1 MSTTIEDQSW
11 RQRAA
16 ALADELARAGTL
28 TDPAWRVAIE
38 QTPRHVFVPRFYG
51 GDDTIIDGAN
61 PDTAAAW
68 LTSVYSDDSLV
79 TQLAHVHGVDR
90 GWPSS
95 SSTMPSLMV
104 RMLELLNVTDGSRVL
119 EIGTATGFNA
129 ALLCHRLS
137 SEQVTS
143 VELHPEL
150 AATATERLSA
160 LGYRPTIAVGDGADG
175 HPRRAPYDRII
186 ATCAVSAIPAAWID
200 QLAAGG
206 RIVTDLRTEMSSS
219 LAVLDKTGV
228 VTVSGRL
235 LDQPGHFMWMRP
247 DPDNPLRDAN
257 RFTFVM
263 DLDSAD
269 STTTGLDLRVLD
281 EPGFR
286 VLLGILEPSLSAPS
300 RGQGEGVAT
309 WWMHAEGGSW
319 VEIVGNSVTQGGPRR
334 LWSSVEQAATEW
346 QHLDRPGR
354 GRYGLTAT
362 TTEQHMWLDAP
373 DGEHH
378 WPLRSTPE

>member
-1 MSTTIEDQSW
+1 MSTTIEDQGW

-16 ALADELARAGTL
+16 ALADELARAGVL
-28 TDPAWRVAIE
+28 TDPRWRVAIE

-51 GDDTIIDGAN
+51 DDDTIIDGAN
-61 PDTAAAW
+61 PDTVAAW

-79 TQLAHVHGVDR
+79 TQLAHAHGADR
-90 GWPSS
+90 AWPTS

-104 RMLELLNVTDGSRVL
+104 RMLELLHVTDGARVL
-119 EIGTATGFNA
+119 EIGTATGYNA
-129 ALLCHRLS
+129 ALLCHRLGP
-137 SEQVTS
+137 EQVTS

-150 AATATERLSA
+150 AVTAAERLST
-160 LGYRPTIAVGDGADG
+160 LGYRPTIALGDGADG
-175 HPRRAPYDRII
+175 YPRRAPYDRIV
-186 ATCAVSAIPAAWID
+186 ATCAVSAIPATWID

-206 RIVTDLRTEMSSS
+206 RIITDLRTEMSSS
-219 LAVLDKTGV
+219 LAVLDKISV
-228 VTVSGRL
+228 DTVSGRL
-235 LDQPGHFMWMRP
+235 LDQPGHFMWLRP

-257 RFTFVM
+257 RFNFVI

-269 STTTGLDLRVLD
+269 STTSGFDPRTLD

-286 VLLGILEPSLSAPS
+286 VLLGILEPSLSTPS
-300 RGQGEGVAT
+300 RGWRDGAAT

-334 LWSSVEQAATEW
+334 LWPSVEQAATDW
-346 QHLDRPGR
+346 QRLGRPER

-362 TTEQHMWLDAP
+362 TTEQHMWLDNP

-378 WPLRSTPE
+378 WPLRSNR